1 VHLLIT
7 WLLLALAVWLT
18 AYILPGFKVTGFWG
32 AVKAA
37 AVFGLLNFLLG
48 KFFFVVLGIATL
60 GIGFILAFITHW
72 VVMAI
77 ILKLADKLS
86 SSIQIDS
93 FGTALAGA
101 LIMTGIDRIIERF
114 ALAGHW

>member
-1 VHLLIT
+1 MHLLIT

-18 AYILPGFKVTGFWG
+18 AAILPGFKVTGFWG
-32 AVKAA
+32 AMKAA
-37 AVFGLLNFLLG
+37 AAFGLLNILLG

-72 VVMAI
+72 IVMAV

>member
-1 VHLLIT
+1 
-7 WLLLALAVWLT
+7 
-18 AYILPGFKVTGFWG
+18 
-32 AVKAA
+32 
-37 AVFGLLNFLLG
+37 
-48 KFFFVVLGIATL
+48 
-60 GIGFILAFITHW
+60 
-72 VVMAI
+72 VMAI

>member
-1 VHLLIT
+1 MHLLIT
-7 WLLLALAVWLT
+7 WLLLAIAVWLT
-18 AYILPGFKVTGFWG
+18 AYILPGFKVAGFWG

-37 AVFGLLNFLLG
+37 AVFGVLNLLLG

-60 GIGFILAFITHW
+60 GIGFILGFITHW
-72 VVMAI
+72 IVMAV

-86 SSIQIDS
+86 SSIQIDN